1 MRWHCLRANLYEQGM
16 NGEICTEAFDDLG
29 FVFREI
35 SDEARGQRSDV
46 FQGKFWWPELLFIQ
60 TSRVVFCY
68 MILPY
73 FATSHTPLQKSLVY
87 TVMPTSGDL
96 KSGDLFFRPAPP
108 PCNQIC
114 WWDSPPQKISFLF
127 ASPTPHPPEQ
137 CCKKNMDLSVR
148 DLNRLNT
155 HPIRLSLI
163 LDWQRKDSL
172 LFVCNEQHVSC
183 KKMKP
188 ETVIQ
193 A

>member
-1 MRWHCLRANLYEQGM
+1 MYWSFWWFRGR
-16 NGEICTEAFDDLG
+16 
-29 FVFREI
+29 FREI
-35 SDEARGQRSDV
+35 SDEARGQTADG

-60 TSRVVFCY
+60 TKRVVFY
-68 MILPY
+68 FMILPY

-108 PCNQIC
+108 LQPNLLMRLPPRKFLFYLHPLP
-114 WWDSPPQKISFLF
+114 SPP
-127 ASPTPHPPEQ
+127 PPPPEQ
-137 CCKKNMDLSVR
+137 CCEKNMDLSVR
-148 DLNRLNT
+148 ELNRLNT
-155 HPIRLSLI
+155 HLIRLSLI
-163 LDWQRKDSL
+163 SDWQRKDSL